1 MKTSERRLKLCKE
14 FWPDEH
20 AWTGKNEKG
29 WFPSPRT
36 LPLVLALLGSK
47 ELSGKCD
54 PSKVYLELLARHIS
68 DGVIE
73 MAHEG
78 EHAFAAGYVGNRAVR
93 TWHERVRLLEKNGFI
108 KTKAKGN
115 QLFGWV
121 LLVHPTAAV
130 QRLRDAG
137 KVPERWWDAY
147 RGRRI
152 ETGARPYK
160 DLEREKPSEKVVPI
174 KTAKANA
181 R

>member
-1 MKTSERRLKLCKE
+1 MKTSERRLKLRKE

-20 AWTGKNEKG
+20 PWTGRNEKG

-152 ETGARPYK
+152 ETGARTYK

>member
-1 MKTSERRLKLCKE
+1 MKIGERRLKLRKE

-54 PSKVYLELLARHIS
+54 PSRVYLELLARHIS
-68 DGVIE
+68 DGVVE

-93 TWHERVRLLEKNGFI
+93 TWQERMRLLEKNGFI

-115 QLFGWV
+115 QLFGLT
-121 LLVHPTAAV
+121 LLVHPTVVV

-137 KVPERWWDAY
+137 KVPDRWWNAY
-147 RGRRI
+147 RARLI
-152 ETGARPYK
+152 ETGARSFK
-160 DLEREKPSEKVVPI
+160 DLEREKGSAKVVTM
-174 KTAKANA
+174 KAAKANA